1 MLKLDI
7 NLLFTAINLLIWYFL
22 IRKFLFKPIN
32 QVIEK
37 RKQAIDDRYEEAE
50 KVKEDA
56 LAEKEKYEAM
66 ESGIQEEK
74 AKVLQQAQ
82 EDARAEYDKIVAEA
96 NRRAGEILEDS
107 QRKAQQEHT
116 VMVSRAEREIR
127 SLLFEAASDCV
138 RNETD
143 NAKIYDQFLEKA
155 GEGTHADA

>member
-7 NLLFTAINLLIWYFL
+7 NLLFTVINLLIWYFL
-22 IRKFLFKPIN
+22 MRKFLFKPIN

-37 RKQAIDDRYEEAE
+37 RKQAIEDRYEEAR

-74 AKVLQQAQ
+74 ERVMQQAQ

-127 SLLFEAASDCV
+127 SLLFEAASDSV

-143 NAKIYDQFLEKA
+143 NGRIYDQFLEKA
-155 GEGTHADA
+155 GEETHAEV

>member
-7 NLLFTAINLLIWYFL
+7 NLFFTVINLLIWYFL

-37 RKQAIDDRYEEAE
+37 RKQAIEDRYEEAR

-74 AKVLQQAQ
+74 ERVMQQAQ

-127 SLLFEAASDCV
+127 SLLFEAASDSV

-143 NAKIYDQFLEKA
+143 NGRIYDQFLEKT
-155 GEGTHADA
+155 GEETHAEV

>member
-7 NLLFTAINLLIWYFL
+7 NLLFTVINLLIWYFL

-37 RKQAIDDRYEEAE
+37 RKQAIEDRYEEAR

-74 AKVLQQAQ
+74 ESVMQQAQ
-82 EDARAEYDKIVAEA
+82 EDARAEYGKIVAEA

-107 QRKAQQEHT
+107 QRKAQQEHA

-127 SLLFEAASDCV
+127 SLLFEAASDSV

-143 NAKIYDQFLEKA
+143 NGRIYDQFLEKA
-155 GEGTHADA
+155 GEETHAEV